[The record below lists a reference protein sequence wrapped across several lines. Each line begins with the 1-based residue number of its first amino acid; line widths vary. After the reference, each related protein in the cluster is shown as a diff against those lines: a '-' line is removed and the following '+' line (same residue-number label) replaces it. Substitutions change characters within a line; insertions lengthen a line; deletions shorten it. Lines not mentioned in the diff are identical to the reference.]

1 VEPLLVALAVVV
13 MLVGLIGVVVPVLP
27 GLVLIWVA
35 AVSTTLLLRADVVGW
50 LVTMLLTVLF
60 GLGMAATIWLP
71 ARQGRRGGVPLRS
84 LLAAAAGAVVGFFV
98 IPVIGFLVAGAAGLL
113 LSERSRL
120 DAWQPALR
128 SVGGVVR
135 AYGLGVVVELVAG
148 LSMIAVWAS
157 AVLLR

>member
-1 VEPLLVALAVVV
+1 MEPLIVALAVAV

-50 LVTMLLTVLF
+50 LVATLLTVLF
-60 GLGMAATIWLP
+60 GMGMAATIWLP

-84 LLAAAAGAVVGFFV
+84 LLAAAAGAIVGFFV
-98 IPVIGFLVAGAAGLL
+98 IPVIGFLVGGAAGLL

-120 DAWQPALR
+120 GAWDPAFR
-128 SVGGVVR
+128 SVGGVVK
-135 AYGLGVVVELVAG
+135 AYGLGVVAELVAG
-148 LSMIAVWAS
+148 LSMIALWAS
-157 AVLLR
+157 AMWLR

>member
-1 VEPLLVALAVVV
+1 MEPLLVALAVAV

-35 AVSTTLLLRADVVGW
+35 AVATTLLVARDLTGW
-50 LVTMLLTVLF
+50 LVAALLTVLF

-84 LLAAAAGAVVGFFV
+84 LFAAGVGAVVGFFV
-98 IPVIGFLVAGAAGLL
+98 VPVIGFLVGGAVGLL
-113 LSERSRL
+113 AAERSRL
-120 DAWQPALR
+120 GAWDPALR

-135 AYGLGVVVELVAG
+135 AYGVGVLVELVAG
-148 LSMIAVWAS
+148 VSMIAVWAV
-157 AVLLR
+157 ATWLR

>member
-1 VEPLLVALAVVV
+1 MEPLIIALAVVV

-35 AVSTTLLLRADVVGW
+35 AVSTTLLLRGGLGGW
-50 LVTMLLTVLF
+50 LVAIVLTGLF

-84 LLAAAAGAVVGFFV
+84 LFSAAVGAVVGFFV
-98 IPVIGFLVAGAAGLL
+98 IPVLGFLVGAAAGLML
-113 LSERSRL
+113 AERSRL
-120 DAWQPALR
+120 GAWDPALR
-128 SVGGVVR
+128 SVGAVVR
-135 AYGLGVVVELVAG
+135 AYGLGVVAELVAG

-157 AVLLR
+157 AMWLR